1 MVKLNRKKNETLNIS
16 ENIALTLCA
25 CGCYSHSLPKEM
37 REVNSACG
45 TTSAGCSRLPLGG
58 RSKKPTK
65 VQHNHVLHGLWH
77 NRFTLLA
84 GVLAAAR
91 HGNLTSRK
99 TKDEPESRDGP
110 TCTTHD
116 TSPSTSLHQPNLSV
130 RILSAEAKNIC
141 SLTDITLTT
150 SQVSLLVPVS
160 GEVTN
165 SSAIPIFHIQNRLP
179 FSLVSWIINPDSF
192 SLSVSRVTFS
202 SPHLILVSSSLLPLI
217 HHQSS
222 PEDGVL
228 LCVSPTPFVTGTKQS
243 MATQCR
249 PHCSPI
255 SSPVQWHPYH
265 SLLIL

>member
-1 MVKLNRKKNETLNIS
+1 MCNAAGTQRWETFHFYVGEGQLKAQVCVLNGLQWMGEGINGQVKQKKNETLNIS

-65 VQHNHVLHGLWH
+65 VQHNHALHGLWH
-77 NRFTLLA
+77 NPFTLLA

-116 TSPSTSLHQPNLSV
+116 TSPSTSLSISQISQSV
-130 RILSAEAKNIC
+130 YYLQK
-141 SLTDITLTT
+141 
-150 SQVSLLVPVS
+150 QK
-160 GEVTN
+160 
-165 SSAIPIFHIQNRLP
+165 
-179 FSLVSWIINPDSF
+179 
-192 SLSVSRVTFS
+192 TFA
-202 SPHLILVSSSLLPLI
+202 L
-217 HHQSS
+217 
-222 PEDGVL
+222 
-228 LCVSPTPFVTGTKQS
+228 
-243 MATQCR
+243 
-249 PHCSPI
+249 SPI
-255 SSPVQWHPYH
+255 LPSPQVK
-265 SLLIL
+265 SLFLCQSQER